1 MAKKEEKVNFD
12 LSVLDLHELIDV
24 YNNIDEFL
32 SFLKENKIELN
43 DKEEDEDE

>member
-1 MAKKEEKVNFD
+1 MAKKEEKINFD

-32 SFLKENKIELN
+32 SFLKENKIEVS

>member
-1 MAKKEEKVNFD
+1 MAKKEEKINFD

-24 YNNIDEFL
+24 YKNIDELL
-32 SFLKENKIELN
+32 SFLRENKIEVN

>member
-1 MAKKEEKVNFD
+1 MAKKEEKVNID

-32 SFLKENKIELN
+32 SFLKENKIEVS

>member
-32 SFLKENKIELN
+32 SFLKENKIEVS

>member
-1 MAKKEEKVNFD
+1 MAKKEEKINFD

-32 SFLKENKIELN
+32 SFLKENKIEVN

>member
-32 SFLKENKIELN
+32 SFLKENKIEVN

>member
-12 LSVLDLHELIDV
+12 LSVLDLHELIDA

-32 SFLKENKIELN
+32 GFLN
-43 DKEEDEDE
+43 DSKVEVEEKEEDEDE

>member
-12 LSVLDLHELIDV
+12 LSMLDLHELIDA

-32 SFLKENKIELN
+32 TFLNDSKIELD

>member
-1 MAKKEEKVNFD
+1 MAKKEEKINFD
-12 LSVLDLHELIDV
+12 FSVLDLHELIDV

-32 SFLKENKIELN
+32 SFLKENKIEVS

>member
-12 LSVLDLHELIDV
+12 LSVLSLQELIET

-32 SFLKENKIELN
+32 TFLNDSKIEV
-43 DKEEDEDE
+43 DEKDEDEDE